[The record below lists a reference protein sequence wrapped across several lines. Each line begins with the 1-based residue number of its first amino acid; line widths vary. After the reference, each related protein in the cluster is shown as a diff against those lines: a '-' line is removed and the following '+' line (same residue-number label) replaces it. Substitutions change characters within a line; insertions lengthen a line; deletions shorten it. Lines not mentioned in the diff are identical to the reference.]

1 MEPGQCKLAGFFVK
15 SQAVDVGAIHPL
27 RSVNSGSNR
36 PPPLDL
42 LTSSDGFVF
51 LVRFGRQDYTSLLA
65 NTSSFHCV
73 RSVE

>member
-15 SQAVDVGAIHPL
+15 SQAVGAIHPL
-27 RSVNSGSNR
+27 RSVKSGSNR
-36 PPPLDL
+36 PPRLDL

-65 NTSSFHCV
+65 NTSSFHRV